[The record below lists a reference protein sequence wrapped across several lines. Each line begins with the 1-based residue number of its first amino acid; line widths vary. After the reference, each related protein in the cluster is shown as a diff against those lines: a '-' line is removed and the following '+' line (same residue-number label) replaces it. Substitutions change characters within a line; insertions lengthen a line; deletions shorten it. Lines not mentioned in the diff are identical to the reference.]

1 MYKICIAD
9 DEAFVVKSIEKRLAL
24 TGLPVRVVGVAG
36 NGIEAFDLYEKLG
49 PDIFLVDV
57 NMPQCDGLEFMER
70 VRRIDENSK
79 TRFIIISGYDDFVY
93 VKKAIQIGV
102 MDYIMKPIIQQEFQE
117 TMEKVCQAIR
127 EEREQQEELMDRRKD
142 YWEDFPADRGA
153 FQGTAILLYQE
164 RLADLLAEAPGE
176 CKRIWRRDFPRD
188 RWRTLYFQGS
198 RNVLLLTG
206 AGVEMEEGRIRTVLG
221 ALSPWMP
228 MCAAWIWADGQD
240 MTELLRHLEG
250 ALNLRFW
257 YGARQMFS
265 ADQDALRW
273 PKLNLEQLEL
283 SLDNLKERRYEAIL
297 EELFTEI
304 FSQREYVPSL
314 LEVHHSIMTLYAGVY
329 MKYKMA
335 IPGNLKEEFG
345 MMALTNCR
353 LQRDILEKWKQY
365 GRILREKMRSLLN
378 RDDVVERIRLYLEQH
393 YQEEIGL
400 AELSGEFFL
409 APGYMTKRFKEKLGM
424 TIPQYLENYRIEKA
438 KEYLMMT
445 DHSISEIAQTVG
457 YSDANYF
464 ARSFRKVCQLSPREF
479 RNGLKR

>member
-24 TGLPVRVVGVAG
+24 TGLPVRVAGVAG
-36 NGIEAFDLYEKLG
+36 NGIEAFELYEKTG

-57 NMPQCDGLEFMER
+57 NMPQCGGLEFMER

-79 TRFIIISGYDDFVY
+79 TRFIIISGYDDFAY

-142 YWEDFPADRGA
+142 YWEELPTDRGA
-153 FQGTAILLYQE
+153 FRGTAILLYLE
-164 RLADLLAEAPGE
+164 RLTELLAEARGE
-176 CKRIWRRDFPRD
+176 CKRLWRQNFPRD

-206 AGVEMEEGRIRTVLG
+206 AGVEMEEGQIKTALG
-221 ALSPWMP
+221 TLSPWMP
-228 MCAAWIWADGQD
+228 MCAAWLWAEGQD
-240 MTELLRHLEG
+240 MDEILRRLEG

-257 YGARQMFS
+257 YGARHIFE
-265 ADQDALRW
+265 ADPDALRW

-283 SLDNLKERRYEAIL
+283 SLDNLKENRYEENL
-297 EELFTEI
+297 EELFSEI

-314 LEVHHSIMTLYAGVY
+314 LEVHHSVMTLYAGVY

-345 MMALTNCR
+345 TMALTNCR
-353 LQRDILEKWKQY
+353 LQQDILEKWKQY
-365 GRILREKMRSLLN
+365 GRILREKMSSLLN
-378 RDDVVERIRLYLEQH
+378 KDDVVEQIRFYLEQH

-400 AELSGEFFL
+400 AELGGEFFL

-438 KEYLMMT
+438 KEYLSMT
-445 DHSISEIAQTVG
+445 ECSISEIARIVG

-464 ARSFRKVCQLSPREF
+464 ARSFRKICGLSPREF
-479 RNGLKR
+479 RNGTKR